1 MVGLISYFKGGD
13 RSKYPEEIVKPL
25 IYVPM
30 SDFQFVEYANIR
42 YIEKKAEKGGSTGKT
57 NLRGKKKKTVTSSMY
72 RIYSRQF
79 GNFVFPSEI
88 NKPFSNPKIEERF
101 KSKKSGKYK
110 NNEND
115 KICNYSI
122 MVWFYKLKFWL

>member
-1 MVGLISYFKGGD
+1 
-13 RSKYPEEIVKPL
+13 
-25 IYVPM
+25 M

-42 YIEKKAEKGGSTGKT
+42 YIEKKAEKSGTSGKT
-57 NLRGKKKKTVTSSMY
+57 NLRGKKRKTVTSSMY

-101 KSKKSGKYK
+101 KSKKAGKYK
-110 NNEND
+110 NNNKDNKEIEKALALEEKLNEADEND
-115 KICNYSI
+115 AE
-122 MVWFYKLKFWL
+122 L